1 MEFNLEPYKR
11 QIDNLVDDAVSSVAE
26 SIVSGLGLEGDAKDR
41 AEIEASAQ
49 IEKYLTDKWQNE
61 RHQRWLKP
69 RLAAVA
75 ELLEKVL
82 EHPELNDRIAFY
94 TVEEAN
100 KAAEILH
107 ERGYETKSTLDDA
120 SNEVVKFWKKG
131 EAEPED
137 DWL

>member
-1 MEFNLEPYKR
+1 MEFDLEPYKR

-26 SIVSGLGLEGDAKDR
+26 SMVSSLGLKGDAKDQ
-41 AEIEASAQ
+41 AEIDAAQQ
-49 IEKYLTDKWQNE
+49 IEKYLSDKWQNE

-75 ELLEKVL
+75 ERLEKVL
-82 EHPELNDRIAFY
+82 EHPEDNRIAFY
-94 TVEEAN
+94 TVEEAK

-107 ERGYETKSTLDDA
+107 ERGYETKSMSDEE

-131 EAEPED
+131 EEEPED